1 MQSIGVETTQHVELS
16 YKPASIGDRLLA
28 FLLDSFAIAGYYL
41 ILQLTIGALNS
52 FDFLPFSE
60 LEEYIWLMVLFYA
73 IVPFLYHLIL
83 ELIWNGKSFGK
94 WLMNLQVVR
103 VDGTSPTFGT
113 YLIRWL
119 FRLLEITFTMGLIAF
134 LTVLINGKGQR
145 LGDIAAKTAVVKL
158 RRKVKLS
165 DTIYAEIDSDYIPK
179 YPSVI
184 ELADQDISTIR
195 EVLASKNKYE
205 YATWFVM
212 VQRTANV
219 MQIKLAIKK
228 VENNA
233 VDFLAQII
241 SDYNHLHQ
249 S

>member
-1 MQSIGVETTQHVELS
+1 MG
-16 YKPASIGDRLLA
+16 PALH
-28 FLLDSFAIAGYYL
+28 
-41 ILQLTIGALNS
+41 
-52 FDFLPFSE
+52 
-60 LEEYIWLMVLFYA
+60 YA
-73 IVPFLYHLIL
+73 
-83 ELIWNGKSFGK
+83 
-94 WLMNLQVVR
+94 
-103 VDGTSPTFGT
+103 

-119 FRLLEITFTMGLIAF
+119 FRLLEIVHRGLIAF

-145 LGDIAAKTAVVKL
+145 LGDIAAKTIQT

-205 YATWFVM
+205 YATWFLM